1 MNLLNNVVKFWAD
14 ICHGILSLWPNLY
27 IEPYLLKMSFALSNY
42 IWPLDPKNGSVYGN
56 FQNLAESCYFYTTFA
71 TLVLLAESFLV
82 IVIAKKIV
90 RGFKVDRVIEPKSIS
105 PFKNQSPTNP
115 QQNP

>member
-1 MNLLNNVVKFWAD
+1 MNLLNNVVKYWAD

-27 IEPYLLKMSFALSNY
+27 IEPYLLKMSCALSNY

-71 TLVLLAESFLV
+71 TLVLLAESLLLV
-82 IVIAKKIV
+82 VIAKKIV
-90 RGFKVDRVIEPKSIS
+90 KRFRVDGVIEPKSIS
-105 PFKNQSPTNP
+105 VCKK
-115 QQNP
+115 

>member
-1 MNLLNNVVKFWAD
+1 MKVLNNVVNFWAD

-27 IEPYLLKMSFALSNY
+27 IEPYLLKMSFALSKY
-42 IWPLDPKNGSVYGN
+42 IWPLDPKNGSAYGN
-56 FQNLAESCYFYTTFA
+56 FQNLTESCYFYTTFA

-90 RGFKVDRVIEPKSIS
+90 KKIQGRWSDRAKKY
-105 PFKNQSPTNP
+105 FGL
-115 QQNP
+115 